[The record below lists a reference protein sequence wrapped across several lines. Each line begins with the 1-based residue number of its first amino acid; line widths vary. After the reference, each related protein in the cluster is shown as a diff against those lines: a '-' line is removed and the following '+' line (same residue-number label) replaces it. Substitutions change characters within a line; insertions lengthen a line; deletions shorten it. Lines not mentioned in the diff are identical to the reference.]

1 MSQDLDSQRREI
13 ERLEAKL
20 AETEHERDTLAKLNA
35 IAPTIAAELDAQKLV
50 RDITTHATELIGAEL
65 GAWVASMDAQGV
77 RYPVLASAGAPREVA
92 ARLTIPYRSTVF
104 EGKSIVRLDDITR
117 EPQHKR
123 TTSQLVPI
131 SPLEREM
138 ALRSYLAVP
147 IIVRAGNVVGALVF
161 GHVRPKMFTQHTER
175 LIVGLA
181 AQAATAIDNA
191 RLYSDAHRLI
201 TELERTNA
209 ELDQF
214 TYVASHDLRAPLR
227 GIANLAMWIEE
238 DLGTGLPPKVAEQ
251 LQLLKGRAAR
261 MDKLINSLLEL
272 ARIGRARQR
281 PERVDVTEL
290 LHETIDMLGPEHPAR
305 VLIVGAMPTI
315 VAERVALQQ
324 VLLNLIGNSLRHSGR
339 NDVEVRV
346 TASERENEV
355 ELAIGDNGVG
365 IPVEHRERVW
375 QIFQTLN
382 ARDVMDATGT
392 GLAIVRKQV
401 DANGGRAWIDEPPKG
416 TPGATVRFT
425 WPKRPAATR

>member
-1 MSQDLDSQRREI
+1 VSQDLDTLRREI
-13 ERLEAKL
+13 HRLEAKL
-20 AETEHERDTLAKLNA
+20 VETEHERDTLARLNA
-35 IAPTIAAELDAQKLV
+35 IAPSIAAELDTPKLV
-50 RDITTHATELIGAEL
+50 RDITSHATELIGAEL
-65 GAWVASMDAQGV
+65 GAWVALIDEQGA
-77 RYPVLASAGAPREVA
+77 RYPVLAAAGAPREIA

-104 EGKSIVRLDDITR
+104 EGKSVVRIEDMTK
-117 EPQHKR
+117 EPQNKR
-123 TTSQLVPI
+123 STSQFAPI
-131 SPLEREM
+131 TPLEREM

-147 IIVRAGNVVGALVF
+147 IVVRAGGVVGALVF
-161 GHVRPKMFTQHTER
+161 GHTKPATFTPHTER

-191 RLYSDAHRLI
+191 RLYGDAQRLI

-227 GIANLAMWIEE
+227 GISNLAQWIEE
-238 DLGTGLPPKVAEQ
+238 DLGTDLPPKVGEQ
-251 LQLLKGRAAR
+251 LQLLRGRAQR

-272 ARIGRARQR
+272 ARIGRTRQR

-324 VLLNLIGNSLRHSGR
+324 VLLNLIGNALRHSGR
-339 NDVEVRV
+339 KDVEVRV
-346 TASERENEV
+346 TASERDTEV
-355 ELAIGDNGVG
+355 ELAISDNGIG

-375 QIFQTLN
+375 QIFQTLS
-382 ARDVMDATGT
+382 AREALEATGT
-392 GLAIVRKQV
+392 GLAIVKKQV
-401 DANGGRAWIDEPPKG
+401 DANGGRAWIDEPPPG
-416 TPGATVRFT
+416 TAGATVRFT
-425 WPKRPAATR
+425 WPKRPR

>member
-1 MSQDLDSQRREI
+1 MAHDLDSLRREI
-13 ERLEAKL
+13 ERLEGLL
-20 AETEHERDTLAKLNA
+20 AETERERDSLVKLNA
-35 IAPTIAAELDAQKLV
+35 IAPSIAAELDSQKLV

-65 GAWVASMDAQGV
+65 GAWVASMDEQGV
-77 RYPVLASAGAPREVA
+77 RYPVLAAAGAPREIA

-104 EGKSIVRLDDITR
+104 EGKSVVRIDDLTQ
-117 EPQHKR
+117 EPQVKR
-123 TTSQLVPI
+123 QTSQFPPI
-131 SPLEREM
+131 SPLEREL
-138 ALRSYLAVP
+138 ALKSYLAVP
-147 IIVRAGNVVGALVF
+147 IVARAGNVVGALVF
-161 GHVRPKMFTQHTER
+161 GHGKPNMFTPHMER

-181 AQAATAIDNA
+181 AQAATAMDNA
-191 RLYSDAHRLI
+191 RLYGDAQRLI

-238 DLGTGLPPKVAEQ
+238 DLGPDLPPKVAEQ
-251 LQLLKGRAAR
+251 LQLLRGRAAR

-324 VLLNLIGNSLRHSGR
+324 VLLNLIGNSLRHAER
-339 NDVEVRV
+339 KDVEVRV
-346 TASERENEV
+346 TSSEREHEV
-355 ELAIGDNGVG
+355 EIAIADNGVG

-382 ARDVMDATGT
+382 PRDAVEATGT
-392 GLAIVRKQV
+392 GLAIVKKQV
-401 DANGGRAWIDEPPKG
+401 DANGGRAWIDEPTG
-416 TPGATVRFT
+416 SQGATVRFT
-425 WPKRPAATR
+425 WPKRPAQAR

>member
-1 MSQDLDSQRREI
+1 
-13 ERLEAKL
+13 
-20 AETEHERDTLAKLNA
+20 
-35 IAPTIAAELDAQKLV
+35 
-50 RDITTHATELIGAEL
+50 
-65 GAWVASMDAQGV
+65 
-77 RYPVLASAGAPREVA
+77 
-92 ARLTIPYRSTVF
+92 
-104 EGKSIVRLDDITR
+104 
-117 EPQHKR
+117 
-123 TTSQLVPI
+123 
-131 SPLEREM
+131 
-138 ALRSYLAVP
+138 VP

-161 GHVRPKMFTQHTER
+161 GHTKPGTFTPLTER

-181 AQAATAIDNA
+181 AQAATAMDNA
-191 RLYSDAHRLI
+191 RLYGDAQRLI

-227 GIANLAMWIEE
+227 GISNLAQWIEE
-238 DLGTGLPPKVAEQ
+238 DLGDDLPPKVGEQ
-251 LQLLKGRAAR
+251 LQLLRGRAQR

-339 NDVEVRV
+339 KDVEVRV
-346 TASERENEV
+346 TASERDNEV
-355 ELAIGDNGVG
+355 ELAIGDNGIG

-382 ARDVMDATGT
+382 ARAPVDATGT
-392 GLAIVRKQV
+392 GLAIVKKQV
-401 DANGGRAWIDEPPKG
+401 DANGGRAWIDEPPAG
-416 TPGATVRFT
+416 APGATVRFT
-425 WPKRPAATR
+425 WPKRPSAVR

>member
-1 MSQDLDSQRREI
+1 MF
-13 ERLEAKL
+13 
-20 AETEHERDTLAKLNA
+20 NA
-35 IAPTIAAELDAQKLV
+35 
-50 RDITTHATELIGAEL
+50 
-65 GAWVASMDAQGV
+65 
-77 RYPVLASAGAPREVA
+77 
-92 ARLTIPYRSTVF
+92 
-104 EGKSIVRLDDITR
+104 
-117 EPQHKR
+117 
-123 TTSQLVPI
+123 
-131 SPLEREM
+131 
-138 ALRSYLAVP
+138 
-147 IIVRAGNVVGALVF
+147 
-161 GHVRPKMFTQHTER
+161 HTER

-191 RLYSDAHRLI
+191 RLYGDAQRLI

-238 DLGTGLPPKVAEQ
+238 DLGTDLPAKVAEQ
-251 LQLLKGRAAR
+251 LQLLRGRAAR

-305 VLIVGAMPTI
+305 VLIVGAMPTL

-324 VLLNLIGNSLRHSGR
+324 VLLNLIGNSLRHAER
-339 NDVEVRV
+339 KDVEVRV
-346 TASERENEV
+346 TANERENEV
-355 ELAIGDNGVG
+355 EIAIADNGVG

-382 ARDVMDATGT
+382 ARDAVEATGT
-392 GLAIVRKQV
+392 GLAIVKKQV
-401 DANGGRAWIDEPPKG
+401 DANGGRAWIDDPTG
-416 TPGATVRFT
+416 AQGATVRFT
-425 WPKRPAATR
+425 WPKRPAQAR

>member
-1 MSQDLDSQRREI
+1 MSQDLDSLRREA
-13 ERLEAKL
+13 ERLQAQL
-20 AETEHERDTLAKLNA
+20 AEAEHERDTLARLNA
-35 IAPTIAAELDAQKLV
+35 IAPTIAAELDTQKLV
-50 RDITTHATELIGAEL
+50 RDITVYATELIGAEV
-65 GAWVASMDAQGV
+65 GAWVASMDEQGV
-77 RYPVLASAGAPREVA
+77 RYPVLAAAGASREIA

-104 EGKSIVRLDDITR
+104 EGKTVIRVDDITR
-117 EPQHKR
+117 EPQIKR

-131 SPLEREM
+131 TPLEREM
-138 ALRSYLAVP
+138 TLRSYLAVP
-147 IIVRAGNVVGALVF
+147 IIVRAGSVVGALVF
-161 GHVRPKMFTQHTER
+161 GHVKPAMFTAHTE
-175 LIVGLA
+175 
-181 AQAATAIDNA
+181 
-191 RLYSDAHRLI
+191 RLI

-214 TYVASHDLRAPLR
+214 TYVVSHDLRAPLR

-238 DLGTGLPPKVAEQ
+238 DLGSDLPPKVAEQ

-261 MDKLINSLLEL
+261 MYKLISSLLEL

-305 VLIVGAMPTI
+305 VLIIGAMPTI

-339 NDVEVRV
+339 TDVEVRV
-346 TASERENEV
+346 TARERDTEV
-355 ELAIGDNGVG
+355 EIAIGDNGVG

-375 QIFQTLN
+375 QIFQTLD

-392 GLAIVRKQV
+392 GLAIVKKQV
-401 DANGGRAWIDEPPKG
+401 DANGGRAWIDEPPPG
-416 TPGATVRFT
+416 TAGATVRFT
-425 WPKRPAATR
+425 WPKRPAQTR